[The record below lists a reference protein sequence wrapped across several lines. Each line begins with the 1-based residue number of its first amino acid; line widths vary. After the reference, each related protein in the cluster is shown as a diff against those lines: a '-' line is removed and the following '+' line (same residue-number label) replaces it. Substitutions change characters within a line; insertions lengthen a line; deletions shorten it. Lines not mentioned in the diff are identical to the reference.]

1 MIFLLLCSI
10 YYSLN
15 GLALIDLVLI
25 RQKHLTWCP
34 ESSASVS
41 FSSVR
46 TYQFRKGPKI
56 KLVIL
61 VVIMGITEHCTAR
74 MPQLTIPHLSRSDLA
89 TPRVDEHARAEATR
103 AEATVVGPGHFFRL
117 VP

>member
-1 MIFLLLCSI
+1 
-10 YYSLN
+10 
-15 GLALIDLVLI
+15 
-25 RQKHLTWCP
+25 
-34 ESSASVS
+34 
-41 FSSVR
+41 
-46 TYQFRKGPKI
+46 
-56 KLVIL
+56 
-61 VVIMGITEHCTAR
+61 